1 MACGINISKHY
12 HIIQQSSQLNKT
24 VIGDDFLERDDA
36 CICIHFQ
43 YGNASFIG
51 SHHTYKLLQFVELTL
66 DKSGYLPV
74 LCVDIMDVSSFLMLT
89 F

>member
-1 MACGINISKHY
+1 MACGINISKYY
-12 HIIQQSSQLNKT
+12 HIIQQSSQLNQT

-36 CICIHFQ
+36 CTCIHFQ

-51 SHHTYKLLQFVELTL
+51 AHHTYKLLRFVEFTL
-66 DKSGYLPV
+66 NKSGYLPV